1 MVWNQFARVVIT
13 LALLCMPMAAQP
25 AQDAP
30 THVTLQG
37 VVQTPDKTPVPG
49 ASVHI
54 VEQTSGKSWI
64 TWTDETGKFRL
75 PELPSGKFHI
85 DAAQIGFGSA
95 GADVAPTTEKSDD
108 IIMVLKIASASEIAS
123 ANAATV
129 AANAAATAA
138 AAPTTAPTTPGTTPP
153 ATTDVAKN
161 QTTPPATDT
170 TKPATTGAK
179 PDAAKPGTQTAR
191 NNNGGGRGG
200 QNGQGGGRG
209 GRGFSQVDVN
219 GTGGGAADTTE
230 QGGAAADS
238 TGLGNAASSDALL
251 VAGTTAQGAGGGFPM
266 GMMGMG
272 GEGGDNGGF
281 GNGIPGQGGDNGGFG
296 GVPGV
301 PGGAGGG
308 GFPGGGGGG
317 RGAGGPGG
325 GPGGGGRGGAP
336 GGGRG
341 GRGAQ
346 GPNGVPW
353 GLNSVIRRRINQV
366 HYTLNETLQDSAFD
380 ARTWQA
386 NGQPQTKLP
395 FSNNLFGGSIGG
407 PLRIPHIYDGRDKT
421 FVFLNVNIGHGDT
434 ANFLTG
440 NVPTALER
448 AGNFCSSG
456 TDPVTGAAVPINI
469 YNFATASPTNL
480 STPRTLLNPANPCTL
495 TAVNPTAA
503 SLLALIPMPNQVPT
517 SNNPNNFLLQ
527 EATPTNRQ
535 TISLRVNQTISPKLN
550 FGAQYNIAQ
559 IQSSGQGLFP
569 SEVSTS
575 SSRAQ
580 VVNLTFNQNISP
592 KLINAISLNFTR
604 SRSNR
609 INGFANTENIEGMLG
624 ITGASTDPR
633 NWGLPNIGFNSSNGG
648 LSYSGFNDVIPN
660 LTRNQTWNLTDTLT
674 WTHGKHA
681 THFGAT
687 YRRVQINTDAD
698 TNPRGTFSFT
708 GIMSENFA
716 PSPSNPAAFIPVA
729 NTGSPLAD
737 FELGLPGG
745 TGVAFG
751 DSFNYL
757 RSRAFIGYFTDDWKI
772 KPRFTLTYG
781 LRYEL
786 VLPSTELE
794 GHLADLDV
802 NPANFLQVDQVTPA
816 NNVGQFSGTL
826 PDSLIRPNYKN
837 FAPRVSIAWRVPG
850 KYFDANNGK
859 HALVLRAG
867 YNVFDNSSAYN
878 TIDGHLLNQA
888 PFATNISNTVQAPP
902 QALNF
907 TTGLLPVSSVPN
919 INSYAVNPDYLNPI
933 VQIWNVSLESQF
945 IDGFTWQVSYIG
957 TKGSRLDV
965 YSSPNLLNV
974 TNNAIVAGG
983 GTIPQIPTNLAY
995 SFDSSGASSIY
1006 NALQIRLQK
1015 RMRNGFTFT
1024 TIYTYSKSLDDASAI
1039 GGGGQTV
1046 VQNFP
1051 NFSLDRGLSSFD
1063 VRNNITGNS
1072 TYELPF
1078 GERKRF
1084 AHKGV
1089 SAKILGNLRLSG
1101 SATFH
1106 TGTPLQPLVFGTLT
1120 AISSG
1125 SSLTTRP
1132 DLLAGCNQNL
1142 FSSAVSVS
1150 QFFNTSCFAQPG
1162 KQFPASPE
1170 FPNGGPFAPPGLAGN
1185 SGRDIVRGPDSMVV
1199 NLALAKSITLGRD
1212 AQKHLDLRWEM
1223 NNIANHPNW
1232 SNIGLNVGTKSFGEV
1247 LGASAMRT
1255 MQAVIRLNF

>member
-1 MVWNQFARVVIT
+1 
-13 LALLCMPMAAQP
+13 
-25 AQDAP
+25 
-30 THVTLQG
+30 
-37 VVQTPDKTPVPG
+37 
-49 ASVHI
+49 
-54 VEQTSGKSWI
+54 
-64 TWTDETGKFRL
+64 
-75 PELPSGKFHI
+75 
-85 DAAQIGFGSA
+85 
-95 GADVAPTTEKSDD
+95 
-108 IIMVLKIASASEIAS
+108 MVLKIASASEIAS

-138 AAPTTAPTTPGTTPP
+138 TAPTTVSATPGTTPP

-161 QTTPPATDT
+161 QTTPPATDA

-191 NNNGGGRGG
+191 NGNGGGRGG

-209 GRGFSQVDVN
+209 ARGGGFSQVDVN
-219 GTGGGAADTTE
+219 GTGGGAGDTSE

-272 GEGGDNGGF
+272 GEGGDPNNPGVPGM
-281 GNGIPGQGGDNGGFG
+281 PGQGGDNGGFG
-296 GVPGV
+296 NVPGV
-301 PGGAGGG
+301 PGGAGG
-308 GFPGGGGGG
+308 FGGGGG

-325 GPGGGGRGGAP
+325 GGGGRGPGGGGP

-386 NGQPQTKLP
+386 NGQPQAKLP

-407 PLRIPHIYDGRDKT
+407 PLRIPHVYDGRDKT
-421 FVFLNVNIGHGDT
+421 FFFLNVNIGHGDS

-448 AGNFCSSG
+448 QGNFCSSG
-456 TDPVTGAAVPINI
+456 TDPVSGAAVPINI
-469 YNFATASPTNL
+469 YNFASSSPTNL

-495 TAVNPTAA
+495 TAINPTAT

-550 FGAQYNIAQ
+550 FGVQYNIAQ

-592 KLINAISLNFTR
+592 KLINAVSLNFTR

-609 INGFANTENIEGMLG
+609 INGFANNENIESTLG
-624 ITGASTDPR
+624 ITGVSSNPL

-648 LSYSGFNDVIPN
+648 LSYSGFNDVIPA

-698 TNPRGTFSFT
+698 PNPRGTFSFT

-716 PSPSNPAAFIPVA
+716 PSPSNPNAFVPVA

-802 NPANFLQVDQVTPA
+802 NPANFMQVQQVTPA
-816 NNVGQFSGTL
+816 NNVGQFSGAL
-826 PDSLIRPNYKN
+826 PASLIRPNYKN

-859 HALVLRAG
+859 HALIVRAG
-867 YNVFDNSSAYN
+867 YNVFDNSNAYN
-878 TIDGHLLNQA
+878 TIDNHLLNQA
-888 PFATNISNTVQAPP
+888 PFATNISNNVQQPS
-902 QALNF
+902 QALSF
-907 TTGLLPVSSVPN
+907 ATGLLPIGAVPD

-983 GTIPQIPTNLAY
+983 GIIAQLDPHLAY
-995 SFDSSGASSIY
+995 SYDSSGASSIY
-1006 NALQIRLQK
+1006 NALQVRLQK

-1024 TIYTYSKSLDDASAI
+1024 TIYTYSKSIDDASAI

-1120 AISSG
+1120 AVSSG

-1132 DLLAGCNQNL
+1132 DILAGCDQNL

-1232 SNIGLNVGTKSFGEV
+1232 SNIGLNVSTRSFGEV